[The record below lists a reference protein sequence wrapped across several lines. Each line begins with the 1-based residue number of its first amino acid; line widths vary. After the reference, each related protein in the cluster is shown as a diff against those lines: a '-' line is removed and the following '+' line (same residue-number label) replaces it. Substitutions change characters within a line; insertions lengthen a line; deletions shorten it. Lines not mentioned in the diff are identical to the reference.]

1 MDCLLRPLRW
11 SQPRPAPSDSF
22 SQEPSISTTSHPL
35 LDALDPEQREVAV
48 ALKGP
53 VAVIAGAG
61 TGKTRAITHRI
72 AYGVD
77 TGVYKP
83 QEVLAVTFTTRA
95 AGEMRGRLS
104 QLGAPGVQARTFH
117 SAALRQLRYF
127 WPQFYG
133 GDLPE
138 IIGSKFALV
147 AGAARQAGLRPDN
160 AIIRDLASEIEW
172 AKVSNVVPHDYTGR
186 AAGRAVGDLD
196 LGDVGATYAA
206 YEEIKRERRVID
218 FEDILLFTASML
230 DSDERIAAQV
240 RSQYRWFVVDEFQDV
255 NPLQSTLLD
264 LWLGGRSDVCVV
276 GDPYQT
282 IYTFAG
288 ASPAALRT
296 FASRFDDATRVELVR
311 NYRSSPQIVAAANAV
326 FSGSQRTGVTLQPQ
340 NPAGDP
346 VDYTGYADEASM
358 AEAVAD
364 EIVALHRR
372 GVPYREAAV
381 LFRINAQSEAFEEA
395 LGSRGVPFML
405 RGVEGFFQR
414 AEVRQAVTLLRGAA
428 AAADS
433 GDLMGDVRAVL
444 AGMGH
449 PDEAPKGTGAAR
461 DRWESLHALTTMAAD
476 FVEADPQATVS
487 ALVADL
493 ERRAESA
500 HAPTADGVTLATFH
514 SAKGLEWD
522 AVFCTGLHE
531 GMLPIIH
538 AQTPEAVE
546 EERRLFYVG
555 VTRARRHL
563 YLTWATARTATART
577 KRNPTRFLDPLLPAG
592 HSARASRSAD
602 RKVRTCPVCGQVL
615 ATSADRKRGR
625 CADCPVTYDEELYE
639 RLRTWRTEVATDRKV
654 PAYVVFNDNTLKLI
668 AEVKPADGPA
678 LLRISG
684 VGRRKLDEFGESL
697 LEIVGKAR

>member
-1 MDCLLRPLRW
+1 
-11 SQPRPAPSDSF
+11 
-22 SQEPSISTTSHPL
+22 
-35 LDALDPEQREVAV
+35 
-48 ALKGP
+48 
-53 VAVIAGAG
+53 
-61 TGKTRAITHRI
+61 
-72 AYGVD
+72 
-77 TGVYKP
+77 
-83 QEVLAVTFTTRA
+83 
-95 AGEMRGRLS
+95 MRGRLA

-133 GDLPE
+133 GELPE

-147 AGAARQAGLRPDN
+147 AGAARRAGIRTDN
-160 AIIRDLASEIEW
+160 AVVRDLASEIEW
-172 AKVSNVVPHDYTGR
+172 SKVSNVVPDDYTAR
-186 AAGRAVGDLD
+186 ASGRAVGDLD
-196 LGDVGATYAA
+196 LADVAATYRA
-206 YEEIKRERRVID
+206 YEDLKRERRVLD

-296 FASRFDDATRVELVR
+296 FAQRFDDTTRVELVR

-326 FSGSQRTGVTLQPQ
+326 FTGSQRTGVTLQAQ
-340 NPAGDP
+340 NPPGDP
-346 VDYTGYADEASM
+346 VDYTGHADEEQMAAS
-358 AEAVAD
+358 VAD
-364 EIVALHRR
+364 EIVALNRR
-372 GVPYREAAV
+372 GVPYREVAV

-395 LGSRGVPFML
+395 LGSRGVPFVL

-414 AEVRQAVTLLRGAA
+414 PEVRQAVTLMRGAA
-428 AAADS
+428 AAAES
-433 GDLMGDVRAVL
+433 GDLLADVRAVL
-444 AGMGH
+444 SGMGH
-449 PDEAPKGTGAAR
+449 PDAPPQGAGAAR
-461 DRWESLHALTTMAAD
+461 DRWESLHALTTMATD
-476 FVEADPQATVS
+476 LVDADPAATIGTF
-487 ALVADL
+487 VADL
-493 ERRAESA
+493 QRRAESA
-500 HAPTADGVTLATFH
+500 HAPAADGVTLATFH

-531 GMLPIIH
+531 GMLPIVH

-555 VTRARRHL
+555 ITRARRHL

-577 KRNPTRFLDPLLPAG
+577 KRNPTRFLDPLLPAN
-592 HSARASRSAD
+592 HAARASRSSD
-602 RKVRTCPVCGQVL
+602 RKVRVCPVCGQPL
-615 ATSADRKRGR
+615 ATAADRKRGR
-625 CADCPVTYDEELYE
+625 CADCPVTYDEALYE
-639 RLRTWRTEVATDRKV
+639 RLRGWRTEVATDRKV
-654 PAYVVFNDNTLKLI
+654 PAYVVFNDHTLQLI
-668 AEVKPADGPA
+668 AEVKPVDAPA

-684 VGRRKLDEFGESL
+684 VGRRKLEEFGESV
-697 LEIVGKAR
+697 LEIVGEAR